1 MPKTKVLFIHQDG
14 LVTGSAISLR
24 HFLSAINR
32 DEFEP
37 IVLLAE
43 EGAARKLYEDLGI
56 KVIVRLFKRFW
67 TFPGPNWFS
76 RANFKQLKALLPDKQ
91 LANFIISLKPD
102 IIHINDKASINVGI
116 SMKGSGIPIVQH
128 SRSSYCIT
136 ASKINKGLSASSI
149 SMYAKAIIAI
159 SEDEIDG
166 HENFENLH
174 IINNTVPPAEVEQ
187 AIAQKSQK
195 RKELGISEDEI
206 VVGMVAA
213 ISYKKGAWRFM
224 EMAAELVKKYPTTP
238 LKFLMVGSVSDTGN
252 TMLDDGKF
260 LPQSPKQYIDTFI
273 EKNNLQGKL
282 IVTGFRNDAL
292 AVMAG
297 LDVLVVANSNGVM
310 GRQPIEAQAL
320 GIPTVV
326 TQGHSG
332 KSTIL
337 LNNQSG
343 YVISNPINQVDLFKS
358 VEELINNPEK
368 RAEFG
373 HNGKQ
378 YAAQKF
384 SPAINMGKIETIY
397 KEILPKN

>member
-37 IVLLAE
+37 VVLLAE

-224 EMAAELVKKYPTTP
+224 EMAAELVKKYPTIP

-273 EKNNLQGKL
+273 EKNNLHGKL

-343 YVISNPINQVDLFKS
+343 FVISNPVKQEELLKS
-358 VEELINNPEK
+358 VEELINNPDK
-368 RAEFG
+368 RAEFAQK
-373 HNGKQ
+373 GKE

-384 SPAINMGKIETIY
+384 SPTINMGRIETIY
-397 KEILPKN
+397 KELSPKN